1 MPGSQPS
8 PPINVTRTGLED
20 RLILRSWEDE
30 DFRLAL
36 LQDPRAV
43 IERELEA
50 IAGRA
55 VPLPPQ
61 LLIHVHQE
69 TPDEMHL
76 TLPFRGDQ
84 LADDNSL
91 LLGFRRLLR

>member
-1 MPGSQPS
+1 MQLS
-8 PPINVTRTGLED
+8 PLNDVTRTGLED

-50 IAGRA
+50 IAGRP

-61 LLIHVHQE
+61 LLIHVQE
-69 TPDEMHL
+69 TPDESS
-76 TLPFRGDQ
+76 G
-84 LADDNSL
+84 A
-91 LLGFRRLLR
+91 